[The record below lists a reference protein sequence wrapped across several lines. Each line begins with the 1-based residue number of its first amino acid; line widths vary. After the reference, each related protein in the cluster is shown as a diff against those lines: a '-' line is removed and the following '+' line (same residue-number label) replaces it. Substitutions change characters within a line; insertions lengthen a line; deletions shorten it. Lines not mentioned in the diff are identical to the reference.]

1 MNISS
6 ILIIITFGLFACQII
21 SHQKNSRLLS
31 ESKTSPS
38 CANYTHIPPSR
49 CIGCQ
54 QAKRGDFPWHVEV
67 TDFGRKYLS
76 CGGTLI
82 SQKIV
87 LTSGSCVIEDDLK
100 ELRIISGQRDK
111 SKNET
116 GEMISEGT

>member
-1 MNISS
+1 MNVSS
-6 ILIIITFGLFACQII
+6 ILIILTFGLFACQII

-38 CANYTHIPPSR
+38 CANFSQNATSR

-87 LTSGSCVIEDDLK
+87 LTSGLCVIEDDLK

-111 SKNET
+111 SKNEP

>member
-38 CANYTHIPPSR
+38 CANFSQNATSR

-82 SQKIV
+82 SPKIV

-111 SKNET
+111 SKNEP

>member
-1 MNISS
+1 MNINS
-6 ILIIITFGLFACQII
+6 ILIIIIFALYACQII
-21 SHQKNSRLLS
+21 DHEKNSRLLS
-31 ESKTSPS
+31 GSEISPS
-38 CANYTHIPPSR
+38 CANFPQNPPSR

-67 TDFGRKYLS
+67 TNDGRKYLS

-87 LTSGSCVIEDDLK
+87 LTSGMCVIEIDLK
-100 ELRIISGQRDK
+100 DLRIISGQRDK
-111 SKNET
+111 SKNEP

>member
-1 MNISS
+1 MNVSS
-6 ILIIITFGLFACQII
+6 ILIILTFGLFACQII

-38 CANYTHIPPSR
+38 CANFSQNATSR

-82 SQKIV
+82 SPKIV

-111 SKNET
+111 SKNEP